1 MKRHVKASQRT
12 LDVAKPRLG
21 WSWQEIAFLSTTFL
35 GSFLLFQ
42 IQPLIGKMILPWF
55 GGTAS
60 VWTMCLLFFQTV
72 LFVGYLYAHLTSV
85 YLAPR
90 VQVILHC
97 VVILAAMLTLPIL
110 PSDAWRESATA
121 NPGFGVLQVLAFS
134 VGLPYFLLST
144 NAPLL
149 QRWWAAVVKASP
161 YHLYSLSNA
170 GSLLA
175 LLTYTL
181 IAERL
186 LGTRM
191 ISYLWTILFVV
202 LGLMLFRCLVW
213 VWQRQATD
221 AASVA
226 KTQSDSADK
235 LQLGQRKTQDLST
248 TNQTG
253 SVPTWTSRAL
263 WLFLASTGTTVLM
276 SVTNFLCQD
285 IASVPMMWLAPLT
298 LYLLSFILCFSTK
311 SWYRRKWFIPMMTVF
326 SFLAAMTYGQLFSH
340 ISMTW
345 LLSINLLALLGV
357 FMVVHGE
364 MERAKPAAEY
374 LTQYFLFV
382 SGGGMLGGFYVGLV
396 APLIYPE
403 YYELPLVMIL
413 VGLIPL
419 AILLLDG
426 RSPLYRGRRA
436 WAWVIVVAIFGWHGM
451 VWSYG
456 YLQRYSSVWSTG
468 RNFYGVLKVSI
479 GTVSESSQLMYVSLM
494 NGHIT
499 HGSQLAKVSG
509 EGEQQSLDLLPLP
522 TTYYAEESAIGR
534 IFRATQNDRPRR
546 IGAVGLGTGTIGS
559 YARKGDLFRF
569 YEINP
574 KVVEIAQETFS
585 FLSIIKESE
594 GDYEVVM
601 GDARLSLESETA
613 QNYDIITVD
622 AFSGDSIPVH
632 LLTREAATI
641 YLKHLHPD
649 GYIAFHI
656 SNRYVDLM
664 PVVYDIARQNGL
676 ELVSYQNKADFQT
689 GTYQSEWVV
698 LRRPGNNQVIP
709 EFNFYP
715 TSMLKGKAT
724 VWTDDRSSLFE
735 IMKW

>member
-1 MKRHVKASQRT
+1 MNRRVRPSHRSSDIAKSRQR
-12 LDVAKPRLG
+12 
-21 WSWQEIAFLSTTFL
+21 WSWQEVAFLCTTFL

-72 LFVGYLYAHLTSV
+72 LFAGYLYAHLTSV

-90 VQVILHC
+90 VQVGLHC
-97 VVILAAMLTLPIL
+97 VVILIAMLTLPIL
-110 PSDAWRESATA
+110 PSETWRDSAMV
-121 NPGFGVLQVLAFS
+121 NPGFGVLQVLALS

-149 QRWWAAVVKASP
+149 QRWWASVVKASP
-161 YHLYSLSNA
+161 YHLYALSNA

-191 ISYLWTILFVV
+191 ISYLWTFLFVV
-202 LGLMLFRCLVW
+202 LGVLLLRCLVW
-213 VWQRQATD
+213 VWQNQMQE
-221 AASVA
+221 SVSVS
-226 KTQSDSADK
+226 KSRGDSIDK
-235 LQLGQRKTQDLST
+235 LNLGQQKAQVIST
-248 TNQTG
+248 TEKTG
-253 SVPTWTSRAL
+253 QVPTWTLRAL
-263 WLFLASTGTTVLM
+263 WLFLAATGTTVLM
-276 SVTNFLCQD
+276 SVTNYLCQD

-298 LYLLSFILCFSTK
+298 LYLLSFILCFSTR
-311 SWYRRKWFIPMMTVF
+311 SWYRRLWFIPMMTVF
-326 SFLAAMTYGQLFSH
+326 SFLAAMIYGQLFMSV
-340 ISMTW
+340 SMTW
-345 LLSINLLALLGV
+345 LLSINLLALMGC

-364 MERAKPAAEY
+364 MERTKPAAEY

-413 VGLIPL
+413 IGVIPL
-419 AILLLDG
+419 AILLLDS

-436 WAWVIVVAIFGWHGM
+436 WAWAIVVFIFGFHGLF
-451 VWSYG
+451 WSYG

-479 GTVSESSQLMYVSLM
+479 GSLSPLSPLMFVSMM

-499 HGSQLAKVSG
+499 HGAQLASVTG
-509 EGEQQSLDLLPLP
+509 QGDQQSFDLLPQP
-522 TTYYAEESAIGR
+522 TTYYAEASAIGR
-534 IFRATQNDRPRR
+534 IFRGTQHGRPRR
-546 IGAVGLGTGTIGS
+546 IGAIGLGTGTIGA
-559 YARKGDLFRF
+559 YAQKGDLFRF
-569 YEINP
+569 YEINS
-574 KVVEIAQETFS
+574 KVVEIAEETFS
-585 FLSIIKESE
+585 YLSAIKKSE
-594 GDYEVVM
+594 GDYQIVM
-601 GDARLSLESETA
+601 GDARLSLETEPA
-613 QNYDIITVD
+613 QNYDVIVVD

-632 LLTREAATI
+632 LLTREAAAI

-649 GYIAFHI
+649 GYLAFHI

-664 PVVYDIARQNGL
+664 PVVYDIAKQNGL
-676 ELVSYQNKADFQT
+676 DLVPYQNKADTQA
-689 GTYQSEWVV
+689 YVYLSEWAV
-698 LRRPGNNQVIP
+698 LRRPGNTQVIP
-709 EFNFYP
+709 EFKFYP
-715 TSMLKGKAT
+715 ASMLRGKAT
-724 VWTDDRSSLFE
+724 VWTDDRSSLLE
-735 IMKW
+735 VMKW

>member
-1 MKRHVKASQRT
+1 
-12 LDVAKPRLG
+12 
-21 WSWQEIAFLSTTFL
+21 
-35 GSFLLFQ
+35 
-42 IQPLIGKMILPWF
+42 
-55 GGTAS
+55 
-60 VWTMCLLFFQTV
+60 
-72 LFVGYLYAHLTSV
+72 
-85 YLAPR
+85 
-90 VQVILHC
+90 
-97 VVILAAMLTLPIL
+97 
-110 PSDAWRESATA
+110 
-121 NPGFGVLQVLAFS
+121 
-134 VGLPYFLLST
+134 
-144 NAPLL
+144 
-149 QRWWAAVVKASP
+149 
-161 YHLYSLSNA
+161 
-170 GSLLA
+170 
-175 LLTYTL
+175 
-181 IAERL
+181 
-186 LGTRM
+186 
-191 ISYLWTILFVV
+191 
-202 LGLMLFRCLVW
+202 
-213 VWQRQATD
+213 
-221 AASVA
+221 
-226 KTQSDSADK
+226 
-235 LQLGQRKTQDLST
+235 
-248 TNQTG
+248 
-253 SVPTWTSRAL
+253 
-263 WLFLASTGTTVLM
+263 
-276 SVTNFLCQD
+276 
-285 IASVPMMWLAPLT
+285 
-298 LYLLSFILCFSTK
+298 
-311 SWYRRKWFIPMMTVF
+311 
-326 SFLAAMTYGQLFSH
+326 
-340 ISMTW
+340 
-345 LLSINLLALLGV
+345 
-357 FMVVHGE
+357 
-364 MERAKPAAEY
+364 
-374 LTQYFLFV
+374 
-382 SGGGMLGGFYVGLV
+382 
-396 APLIYPE
+396 
-403 YYELPLVMIL
+403 
-413 VGLIPL
+413 
-419 AILLLDG
+419 
-426 RSPLYRGRRA
+426 
-436 WAWVIVVAIFGWHGM
+436 
-451 VWSYG
+451 
-456 YLQRYSSVWSTG
+456 
-468 RNFYGVLKVSI
+468 
-479 GTVSESSQLMYVSLM
+479 
-494 NGHIT
+494 
-499 HGSQLAKVSG
+499 LAKVSG